1 MPAPKPLTSGSRRD
15 PLNASR
21 LDAVDPAP
29 PETLEEISSPSMG
42 RRVLGFSIGLVL
54 LGVALWVVLANR
66 ETVANAF
73 NEAAHAPRWL
83 LVAAI
88 ILPIAHWHL
97 TSVVFWLVTR
107 RFGVVRFGEMHLL
120 IGAAGLLNY
129 LPLRPGLF
137 GRIAYHKR
145 VNNIRVKDAVRVTVV
160 CAVLAGIAN
169 GLALAVALAAF
180 DLGTTM
186 AWAMVVSP
194 VVVIGAAGFALTLW
208 TKSSFSRSSSLT
220 LALAARYMDTIVW
233 IVRYAVAFELIGRP
247 ISPMQ
252 ATVFAAAAQLA
263 MMVPF
268 VGNGLGV
275 REWAIGLTLPLM
287 EKDAAKTVGL
297 TADLLNRAAEILS
310 AVPIGLVCMAVLARQ
325 RHQRKV
331 ESR

>member
-1 MPAPKPLTSGSRRD
+1 
-15 PLNASR
+15 
-21 LDAVDPAP
+21 
-29 PETLEEISSPSMG
+29 MG
-42 RRVLGFSIGLVL
+42 RRLLGFTVGVVL
-54 LGVALWVVLANR
+54 LGVAVWVVLANR
-66 ETVANAF
+66 ETVAHAF
-73 NEAAHAPRWL
+73 EAAARAPWWL
-83 LVAAI
+83 IAAAVV
-88 ILPIAHWHL
+88 LPIAHWHL

-160 CAVLAGIAN
+160 CAVLAAIAN
-169 GLALAVALAAF
+169 GLALAVALAAYEASEA
-180 DLGTTM
+180 L
-186 AWAMVVSP
+186 AWAIVVSP
-194 VVVIGAAGFALTLW
+194 VVVIGAVGLGLSLW
-208 TKSSFSRSSSLT
+208 TKTMFSRSAALT
-220 LALAARYMDTIVW
+220 LALGARYADTIVW

-247 ISPMQ
+247 ITPMQ

-275 REWAIGLTLPLM
+275 REWAIGLSLPLM
-287 EKDAAKTVGL
+287 DKDAARTVGL
-297 TADLLNRAAEILS
+297 TADLLNRAAEVLS
-310 AVPIGLVCMAVLARQ
+310 AVPIGLVCMAVLAKQ

-331 ESR
+331 DARADAS

>member
-1 MPAPKPLTSGSRRD
+1 
-15 PLNASR
+15 
-21 LDAVDPAP
+21 
-29 PETLEEISSPSMG
+29 MG
-42 RRVLGFSIGLVL
+42 RRLLGFTVGVVL
-54 LGVALWVVLANR
+54 LGVAVWVVLANR
-66 ETVANAF
+66 ETVAHAF
-73 NEAAHAPRWL
+73 EAAASAPRWL
-83 LVAAI
+83 IAAAVV
-88 ILPIAHWHL
+88 LPIAHWHL
-97 TSVVFWLVTR
+97 TSVVFWLATR

-145 VNNIRVKDAVRVTVV
+145 VNKIPVKDAVRVTVV

-169 GLALAVALAAF
+169 GLALTVALAAYEASEA
-180 DLGTTM
+180 L
-186 AWAMVVSP
+186 AWAIVVSP
-194 VVVIGAAGFALTLW
+194 VVVIGGAGLVLTLW
-208 TKSSFSRSSSLT
+208 TKTPFSRSSSLT
-220 LALAARYMDTIVW
+220 LALAARYADTIVW

-275 REWAIGLTLPLM
+275 REWAIGLSLPLM
-287 EKDAAKTVGL
+287 DKDAARTVGL
-297 TADLLNRAAEILS
+297 TADLLNRAAEVLS